1 MLGFENR
8 KFRDTYIFGKYVRVI
23 FFVNILQ
30 DKVPP
35 LFAKEFFFIF
45 CFLIFLTSFVNT
57 GYKYKTGLKIAND
70 AFTNETNFFLFC
82 DFLLLTLQ
90 LEPLSFRR
98 TGN

>member
-8 KFRDTYIFGKYVRVI
+8 KFGDTYIFGKYVRVI

-35 LFAKEFFFIF
+35 LFAKEFFF

-57 GYKYKTGLKIAND
+57 GYKYRTGLKIAND
-70 AFTNETNFFLFC
+70 AFTNETNLIVNLAIGTSLF
-82 DFLLLTLQ
+82 
-90 LEPLSFRR
+90 
-98 TGN
+98 

>member
-23 FFVNILQ
+23 FLLTFYKTKFLPCLR
-30 DKVPP
+30 KS
-35 LFAKEFFFIF
+35 FF
-45 CFLIFLTSFVNT
+45 CFLYLIFLTTFVNT